1 MNILVLTI
9 SYCLIMFL
17 LMIIQRA
24 KPAKFLFLYP
34 EEIRKTYCAEMSE
47 PSLKRITLNGILY
60 KTVITVLFITSNMLF
75 IKAPKTTDD
84 FLSAF
89 MQSYILWIIPS
100 FFKNIIFGC
109 LWFCNDRGFILKN
122 TEHMTKLYKD
132 RSFFILR
139 FIRLSVSGMI
149 LSVGFAFL
157 AG

>member
-1 MNILVLTI
+1 MSCRLLQTEQHIPCLNWVQATIRNNKLILH
-9 SYCLIMFL
+9 
-17 LMIIQRA
+17 
-24 KPAKFLFLYP
+24 
-34 EEIRKTYCAEMSE
+34 
-47 PSLKRITLNGILY
+47 
-60 KTVITVLFITSNMLF
+60 VIFRSNDCYSAFPSNMLF
-75 IKAPKTTDD
+75 IKAPETTDD